1 MRRVLWPSIAVALAA
16 AGWAAQGCP
25 RTTGPAPIG
34 PEVAD
39 AAPPPPPAEDV
50 APAPAEVAPPPPAPL
65 LPPTALDP
73 EGPRVADRRFR
84 PLAQGRGP
92 EGTPPRIVPTRVPD
106 GGRDEPPELG
116 PAALEAIR
124 SQFGCELLFQLPWP
138 ASWLSPYGVV
148 LRCCHARSEDRGNPD
163 AFSAGCMRPLE
174 CSLLIDEGM
183 GAISKIETVTA
194 LRQRLAPLRDPR
206 SALAVVDAVVRDV
219 VPFFGDRAEDTAF
232 VLEGPWRSVT
242 DTITG
247 TRIVERPGGGYE
259 VTTFVV
265 PGCGCRHD
273 FLEARFV
280 VDELAGVVEQSRT
293 TLLEDLS
300 GLCVD

>member
-1 MRRVLWPSIAVALAA
+1 MRRILWPFAAVAIGLA
-16 AGWAAQGCP
+16 WWFAQGCP
-25 RTTGPAPIG
+25 RPGPGPVG
-34 PEVAD
+34 PEVRDVVEPPPVEDVAPPPAED
-39 AAPPPPPAEDV
+39 AAPPPVDTA
-50 APAPAEVAPPPPAPL
+50 

-73 EGPRVADRRFR
+73 EGPRIADRRFQ
-84 PLAQGRGP
+84 PLPGGRGP
-92 EGTPPRIVPTRVPD
+92 EGTRPIIVPTQVPD

-124 SQFGCELLFQLPWP
+124 SQFGCEFLFQLPWP

-148 LRCCHARSEDRGNPD
+148 LRCCHSQPEARNNPD
-163 AFSAGCMRPLE
+163 AFRSGCLRPLE

-183 GAISKIETVTA
+183 GAISKLETVTA

-232 VLEGPWRSVT
+232 VLEGPWRYVAE
-242 DTITG
+242 TITG
-247 TRIVERPGGGYE
+247 TRVVERPGGGYE
-259 VTTFVV
+259 VTTFLV

-273 FLEARFV
+273 LVEATFV